1 MSLIPMSRINDACC
15 FNPSLK
21 AKRGS
26 LLMRLKKKIMQ
37 KTATRLCLCNNLN
50 YRYEIR
56 ISIFS

>member
-1 MSLIPMSRINDACC
+1 MSRINDACC

-26 LLMRLKKKIMQ
+26 LLIRLKKKIMQ